1 MSSFATRFAATTDNI
16 LRSDSVTSSHNLRQ
30 QRRNTDFSMPGHC
43 SVVYFEVYFRVHER
57 KAWQKG
63 GVGAEAK
70 HISKSGDER
79 FAA

>member
-1 MSSFATRFAATTDNI
+1 MSNFATRFAATTDNI
-16 LRSDSVTSSHNLRQ
+16 LRSDLRQ
-30 QRRNTDFSMPGHC
+30 QRRNTDFSMPDMC